1 MGTPPPAGPPG
12 GRSRELHELAEAMG
26 AVARWVHG
34 AGGRLDG
41 LSRAALERVPG
52 AEGCSVTVLEEDRFE
67 TEAATHD
74 WARRADALQYELRR
88 GPCVEAVLTEGVY
101 VSGEVSGDPR
111 WGEWGPRVAADEG
124 VRSVLAHRLVLH
136 GERRA
141 LASLNV
147 YARRP
152 RAFDDAAV
160 HLGVLLAA
168 HGALLVT
175 ALMARDAAADLAAA
189 LQSNREVGMAM
200 GVLMHRHRLTRD
212 EAFDV
217 LRVASQDSDRS
228 LVEVATDV
236 VDTGDLVGL
245 RLPLGG
251 HEAADGASEPGAAPP
266 SG

>member
-1 MGTPPPAGPPG
+1 
-12 GRSRELHELAEAMG
+12 MG
-26 AVARWVHG
+26 AVTQWVHG

-41 LSRAALERVPG
+41 LAKAALERIPG
-52 AEGCSVTVLEEDRFE
+52 AESCSVTVLEQDRLQ

-88 GPCVEAVLTEGVY
+88 GPCVEAVLNDSVY
-101 VSGEVSGDPR
+101 VSGEVSDDPR
-111 WGEWGPRVAADEG
+111 WGRWGPQVAADHG

-136 GERRA
+136 GEGRA

-152 RAFDDAAV
+152 EAFDDDAV

-175 ALMARDAAADLAAA
+175 ALMARDAAEDLAAA
-189 LQSNREVGMAM
+189 LQTNREVGLAM

-212 EAFDV
+212 QAFDV
-217 LRVASQDSDRS
+217 LRVAAQDSDRS

-236 VDTGDLVGL
+236 VDTGDLAAL
-245 RLPLGG
+245 SLPLGP
-251 HEAADGASEPGAAPP
+251 HELDGGAPNRVPGQP
-266 SG
+266 G